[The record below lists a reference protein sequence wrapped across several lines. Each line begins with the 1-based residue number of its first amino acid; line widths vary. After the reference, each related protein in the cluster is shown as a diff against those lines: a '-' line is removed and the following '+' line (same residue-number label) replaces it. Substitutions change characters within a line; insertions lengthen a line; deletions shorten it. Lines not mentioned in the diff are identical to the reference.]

1 MEKQKKNNNR
11 PKATEL
17 SFASYYNNA
26 FQYLEYLKNL
36 QIKKYQNTI
45 KQNQQPPVT
54 PQEIENSYHIM
65 YELIGEILDPYYTT
79 DEHLLSLFKKEKSLE
94 DMIDVLKQPQ
104 KPTQEE
110 FKKIVST
117 INDIEDFPNLK
128 KTHTDGFF
136 LFNNHKIDHDH
147 FNVFIQ
153 NNVLKN
159 FKIALNNIQSCLKTE
174 VQDIDNRK
182 LVLHDFTYSTLP
194 PNITFPEIIDYFKK
208 ITIKYNIMPQK
219 HLQHLDELQKKITA
233 LENKTKQEEEK
244 ILNLIEQK
252 KQLEDKI
259 KQQNEQ
265 ILQQNQ
271 TNQSLVEEKKNNKQT
286 IDQLIRDQ
294 SNINGNIS
302 KPAKYTAVATGLA
315 SIGTGSVGIAGL
327 FKDFMPDI
335 AVKTCIILAVVY
347 ILIAIIAICFIKT
360 KKKPEDIEKDIIID
374 DNNVYYKIQ
383 RNNVNKNPT
392 TNRTDVNS
400 QNQQN
405 KIKILQ

>member
-26 FQYLEYLKNL
+26 FQYLEYLNNL
-36 QIKKYQNTI
+36 QIKIYQNAI

-65 YELIGEILDPYYTT
+65 YELIGEILDPNYTT
-79 DEHLLSLFKKEKSLE
+79 DKHLLSLFKKEKNLE
-94 DMIDVLKQPQ
+94 DMIDVLKKPQ

-110 FKKIVST
+110 FKKIVSI
-117 INDIEDFPNLK
+117 INDVEDFPNLK

-136 LFNNHKIDHDH
+136 LFNNHKVDYNH

-159 FKIALNNIQSCLKTE
+159 FKIALNNTQSCLKTE
-174 VQDIDNRK
+174 IQDIDNRK

-219 HLQHLDELQKKITA
+219 HLQYLDKLQKKITS

-244 ILNLIEQK
+244 ISNLIEQK

-259 KQQNEQ
+259 KRQNEQ

-271 TNQSLVEEKKNNKQT
+271 TNKDLMNEKQNNKKT
-286 IDQLIRDQ
+286 INQLKNKQ
-294 SNINGNIS
+294 NNIPGSIS
-302 KPAKYTAVATGLA
+302 KPAKYTAITTGLA
-315 SIGTGSVGIAGL
+315 SIGTGSVGVAGL
-327 FKDFMPDI
+327 FKDFMPAV
-335 AVKTCIILAVVY
+335 AVKTCIILSVVF
-347 ILIAIIAICFIKT
+347 ILTAIIAICFIKT
-360 KKKPEDIEKDIIID
+360 KKKPDDIEKNKIID
-374 DNNVYYKIQ
+374 DNDMYYKTQ
-383 RNNVNKNPT
+383 KNNVNKNPA
-392 TNRTDVNS
+392 TNRTDVNGQS
-400 QNQQN
+400 QQN
-405 KIKILQ
+405 KIKIPQ